1 MGNPVIAASPAGT
14 KCSRRALKSHAM
26 DRSAP
31 QRFRFRRICRRCQLL
46 AEMQSEGRIDAARKA
61 IPPLKCW
68 RTADSHRCINI
79 GVSISRRESE
89 TPFVLKERTGDGIF
103 RATVD

>member
-1 MGNPVIAASPAGT
+1 MGSPVIAASPAGT

-61 IPPLKCW
+61 IPPLKLW
-68 RTADSHRCINI
+68 RTADAHAL
-79 GVSISRRESE
+79 ISASRYPAENPRLLLFSKNEQ
-89 TPFVLKERTGDGIF
+89 G
-103 RATVD
+103 TVFFA